1 MAHIGVTCLPMPS
14 HMNLFLALGEE
25 LQARGHNLTFFNL
38 PENKARIVSMGFEFA
53 SIEPEHLPSGT
64 LGRMIQDMGKASPR
78 AAMAIQGRFDS
89 LRYRAI
95 LTQLPA
101 LIQELRPDGMIV
113 DQAEACSGSVA
124 EMAAVPWVT
133 VASGL
138 CMNSEPQIPPFL
150 TSWPYS
156 QSRFP
161 VARNR
166 LAYAALNVAMLKTR
180 SLINR
185 FRRQWGLT
193 ASTRMDDTFSPMA
206 QICQQIPE
214 FDFPRREL
222 PDCFHYVGPITS
234 EKRKSI
240 DFPWDRIDG
249 RPLIYASL
257 GTLLNHHG
265 YLYRTIAESGLNS
278 GSQLVIS
285 LGGSGVEQREQDFPG
300 SPIVVKY
307 APQLD
312 LLARASLTI
321 THAGLNTTLESLRC
335 GVPLVAIPISFEQP
349 AIAARI
355 RFTGAGELLRLSRLS
370 VPRLRSCISRVLQNP
385 AYKEAAMR
393 LGDRIRMS
401 RGRQRAADIIEEV
414 MRTKAPVCGR

>member
-1 MAHIGVTCLPMPS
+1 MAHIGVTCLPMLS

-25 LQARGHNLTFFNL
+25 LQARGHQLTFFNL

-53 SIEPEHLPSGT
+53 SIEPEDLPSGT
-64 LGRMIQDMGKASPR
+64 LGRMIQDMGKASPL
-78 AAMAIQGRFDS
+78 AAMTIQGRFDY

-95 LTQLPA
+95 LTQLPP
-101 LIQELRPDGMIV
+101 LLQELRPDGMIV

-124 EMAAVPWVT
+124 EMATLPWVS

-138 CMNSEPQIPPFL
+138 CLNSEPLVPPFFI
-150 TSWPYS
+150 SWPYS
-156 QSRFP
+156 QSRLSA
-161 VARNR
+161 ARNQ
-166 LAYAALNVAMLKTR
+166 LAYAGLRPAMLKTT

-185 FRRQWGLT
+185 FRTQWGLKRL
-193 ASTRMDDTFSPMA
+193 TRMDDTFSPMA

-234 EKRKSI
+234 EKRNSI
-240 DFPWDRIDG
+240 DFPWNRIDG

-257 GTLLNHHG
+257 GTLLNRHRH
-265 YLYRTIAESGLNS
+265 LYRTIAESGLNS
-278 GSQLVIS
+278 GSQIVIS
-285 LGGSGVEQREQDFPG
+285 LGGAGMEQREQDFPG
-300 SPIVVKY
+300 SPIVVNY

-349 AIAARI
+349 GIAARI
-355 RFTGAGELLRLSRLS
+355 RFTGAGELLKMSRVS
-370 VPRLRSCISRVLQNP
+370 VPRLRACISRVLQNP
-385 AYKEAAMR
+385 AYKRAAMR

-401 RGRQRAADIIEEV
+401 RGRQKAADIIEEV
-414 MRTKAPVCGR
+414 MRTKAPVTAR